1 LNAYLYDVDDK
12 NIGKL
17 ITHGTFTRYEASAI
31 ASTIPLELL
40 VAAYDVPAGH
50 RIAVAIDT
58 RDPLYV
64 NPATAAYQ
72 LEIDHSAHS
81 ETTVAL
87 PIVPF

>member
-1 LNAYLYDVDDK
+1 MNAYLYDVDHK

-17 ITHGTFTRYEASAI
+17 ITHGTFSRYETSASA
-31 ASTIPLELL
+31 TTLPLELL
-40 VAAYDVPAGH
+40 IAAYDVPAGH

-64 NPATAAYQ
+64 NPAIAAYP

-87 PIVPF
+87 PIVQI